1 MATGQFLVPEAG
13 AATTGNARPVD
24 LRRGARITV
33 TVSAVGIVSSVV
45 THLLS
50 RLANADLPAL
60 TCGLCSLINSVFTRF
75 PRRHAKGDRRP
86 SALPHGAR
94 LTSRSPCLQC
104 KCGRLAGG
112 PRPHA
117 RTRPTP
123 ARSRSPRTAG
133 WQRESQGGGAVEVAD
148 RFTGPPSFERVLARS
163 IPETRGGDD
172 GPAVERRRDVGQ
184 SVRSRD
190 RLYGHHEREGEGE
203 GKRRENVVSMN
214 ARIPAGPR
222 PVGFNRRA
230 GGGICLLC
238 D

>member
-13 AATTGNARPVD
+13 AASTGNARPVD
-24 LRRGARITV
+24 LRRGARI

-148 RFTGPPSFERVLARS
+148 RFTGPPSFQRVLASS
-163 IPETRGGDD
+163 I
-172 GPAVERRRDVGQ
+172 
-184 SVRSRD
+184 
-190 RLYGHHEREGEGE
+190 L
-203 GKRRENVVSMN
+203 
-214 ARIPAGPR
+214 
-222 PVGFNRRA
+222 
-230 GGGICLLC
+230 
-238 D
+238 